1 MSRGKELWKTADLF
15 RTDGSAR
22 SARAVSFFALGRML
36 AEAEDAASIGCDTEA
51 VEHLRELQAHCE
63 KLIGMMAPEKKGRPS
78 LVAA

>member
-1 MSRGKELWKTADLF
+1 MSSGKELWDTADLF

-22 SARAVSFFALGRML
+22 SARALSFFALGRML
-36 AEAEDAASIGCDTEA
+36 AEAEDAASIGRDTEA

-63 KLIGMMAPEKKGRPS
+63 KLIATLAPEIKGRPR